1 MVSSLSLDLI
11 VQIVILVLD
20 LTNLL
25 IWQVDSP
32 QHVWLRISRSG
43 RCDGNARHLAPI
55 GGRIDLLATSAQE
68 VAHAFLLRE
77 YVHALGRVVR
87 NLLRLLLVVEVDVLL
102 DRVTLGEHVQDFA
115 LVDSLL
121 DAVGVTFLL
130 HVHDFFALNI
140 EHVLAAFECSLK
152 LSFFFLSFA

>member
-55 GGRIDLLATSAQE
+55 RGRIDLLTASAQE
-68 VAHAFLLRE
+68 VAHAFLLCE

-87 NLLRLLLVVEVDVLL
+87 NLLWLLLVIEVDVLL
-102 DRVTLGEHVQDFA
+102 HRITLGEHVQDFA

-121 DAVGVTFLL
+121 HTVGVALLL
-130 HVHDFFALNI
+130 HVHDFFALNVK
-140 EHVLAAFECSLK
+140 HVLAAFKSGLK
-152 LSFFFLSFA
+152 LSFLLLSFA